1 MSPAAAQDAG
11 ETCVLVPRDSQVVL
25 PFLPLL
31 ILLSLFHSLSHQ
43 LRHGDA
49 LALYGGKI
57 PTSQGDRRLPI
68 RPRSIVLLAGIPT
81 LSLRAVLQH
90 QERRRGRGRGR
101 ARVRGHVGLQEQG
114 ARDLHLQRRVSQVG
128 RGTPIGQPVGN
139 CPQGGQQRPDRGL
152 RYRGLVRGVQG
163 SHGHAVQ
170 GIHMVPR
177 IWMTGHKDPN
187 VGLGMVNVSISGFDK
202 EKTGTYPKCKTT
214 EVRAYYYNV
223 VSTIPTYLSIS
234 FHFANNIS
242 FSPSLLLSLKHTRIT
257 TAHRLLLRQNRQ
269 PVGLPTAEWRLRWA

>member
-68 RPRSIVLLAGIPT
+68 QPRSIQLLAGIPT

-90 QERRRGRGRGR
+90 QERGRI
-101 ARVRGHVGLQEQG
+101 RGHVGLQEQG

-128 RGTPIGQPVGN
+128 RGTPIGQPVWN
-139 CPQGGQQRPDRGL
+139 RPQGGQ
-152 RYRGLVRGVQG
+152 
-163 SHGHAVQ
+163 
-170 GIHMVPR
+170 
-177 IWMTGHKDPN
+177 
-187 VGLGMVNVSISGFDK
+187 
-202 EKTGTYPKCKTT
+202 
-214 EVRAYYYNV
+214 
-223 VSTIPTYLSIS
+223 
-234 FHFANNIS
+234 
-242 FSPSLLLSLKHTRIT
+242 
-257 TAHRLLLRQNRQ
+257 
-269 PVGLPTAEWRLRWA
+269 